1 MAYITK
7 DFFLDEP
14 KKAFRFLMDTFGVS
28 MGEAQRMID
37 RKRVYVDKELLS
49 TKSCMI
55 RGEISVVV
63 FEGDSKGLKPIFETD
78 DFAVFDKPSGVMI
91 HPRKRSD
98 GYTLNDEI
106 KSLYGKDANAVHR
119 IDKSTS
125 GLVLVGKHK
134 QAEIELKQLFAKR
147 QIQKS
152 YLALVK
158 GKIDMPM
165 LIDEKLKRDVPTSQ
179 IRLKVHVHKEG
190 KASQTKIIPIHYFED
205 KDASLVEAIP
215 YTGRQHQIR
224 VHLFH
229 VKHKII
235 GDPIYGISEED
246 AENFLNGTMSAKE
259 QYEKTLSNRL
269 LLHAQTLRFSY
280 KGVEYFIKSEFDAKK
295 EFYAMMKGI
304 TK

>member
-229 VKHKII
+229 VKHEII

-259 QYEKTLSNRL
+259 QYEKTLSSRL

-304 TK
+304 IK

>member
-37 RKRVYVDKELLS
+37 RKRVYLDKELLS